1 MRNSKG
7 VKMGRKKS
15 IKEKDLLAAIED
27 SNGFV
32 TTIAARLHCSW
43 HAADNAIKASPAAI
57 QAIKDEEEKTLDFVE
72 GKAITKINEGDGAM
86 IRFYLATKGKKRGFT
101 YDEKLEADESAED
114 NNINV
119 ICDTPDVEPVDPAT
133 AEGDEWI

>member
-1 MRNSKG
+1 
-7 VKMGRKKS
+7 MGRKKS

-101 YDEKLEADESAED
+101 YDEKLEADDSAED
-114 NNINV
+114 NEVNV
-119 ICDTPDVEPVDPAT
+119 ICDGEDVEPVDPAT
-133 AEGDEWI
+133 AEGDE

>member
-1 MRNSKG
+1 
-7 VKMGRKKS
+7 MGRKKS

-43 HAADNAIKASPAAI
+43 HAADNAIKASALAL

-72 GKAITKINEGDGAM
+72 GKAIKKINEGDGTM
-86 IRFYLATKGKKRGFT
+86 IRFYLATKGKKRGYT
-101 YDEKLEADESAED
+101 YDEKMEADESAED

-119 ICDTPDVEPVDPAT
+119 ICDTPDAEPVDPAT
-133 AEGDEWI
+133 AEGDE

>member
-1 MRNSKG
+1 
-7 VKMGRKKS
+7 MGRKKS

-43 HAADNAIKASPAAI
+43 HAADNAIKASAAAL

-72 GKAITKINEGDGAM
+72 GKAIKKINEGDGAM
-86 IRFYLATKGKKRGFT
+86 IRFYLATKGKKRG
-101 YDEKLEADESAED
+101 YIYEEKLEADESAED
-114 NNINV
+114 SDINV
-119 ICDTPDVEPVDPAT
+119 VCDTPDAEPVDPAT
-133 AEGDEWI
+133 ADGDE

>member
-1 MRNSKG
+1 
-7 VKMGRKKS
+7 MGRKKS
-15 IKEKDLLAAIED
+15 IKEKDLLAAIEN
-27 SNGFV
+27 SKGFV

-43 HAADNAIKASPAAI
+43 HAADNAIKASALAL

-72 GKAITKINEGDGAM
+72 GKAIKKINEGDGAM

-101 YDEKLEADESAED
+101 YEEKLEADETAED

-133 AEGDEWI
+133 AEGDE

>member
-1 MRNSKG
+1 
-7 VKMGRKKS
+7 MGRKKS
-15 IKEKDLLAAIED
+15 IKEKDLLAAIKD

-32 TTIAARLHCSW
+32 TAIAARLHCSW
-43 HAADNAIKASPAAI
+43 HAADNAIKASPAAL

-72 GKAITKINEGDGAM
+72 GKAIKKINEGDGAM
-86 IRFYLATKGKKRGFT
+86 IRFYLATKGKKRGYT
-101 YDEKLEADESAED
+101 YDEKLETDESAED

-133 AEGDEWI
+133 AEGDE

>member
-1 MRNSKG
+1 
-7 VKMGRKKS
+7 MGRKKS

-43 HAADNAIKASPAAI
+43 HAADNAIKASAAAM

-101 YDEKLEADESAED
+101 YDEKLEADETAED

-119 ICDTPDVEPVDPAT
+119 ICDTPDAEPVDPAT
-133 AEGDEWI
+133 AEGDE

>member
-1 MRNSKG
+1 
-7 VKMGRKKS
+7 MGRKKS

-43 HAADNAIKASPAAI
+43 HAADNAIKASAAAL

-101 YDEKLEADESAED
+101 YDEKLETDESAED
-114 NNINV
+114 SNINV
-119 ICDTPDVEPVDPAT
+119 VCDTPDAEPVDPAT
-133 AEGDEWI
+133 AEGDE

>member
-1 MRNSKG
+1 
-7 VKMGRKKS
+7 MGRKKS

-43 HAADNAIKASPAAI
+43 HAADNAIKASALAL

-72 GKAITKINEGDGAM
+72 GKAIKKINEGDGAM

-133 AEGDEWI
+133 AEGDE

>member
-1 MRNSKG
+1 
-7 VKMGRKKS
+7 MGRKKS

-43 HAADNAIKASPAAI
+43 HAADNAIKASPAAL

-114 NNINV
+114 SNINV
-119 ICDTPDVEPVDPAT
+119 ICDTPDAEPVDPAT
-133 AEGDEWI
+133 AEGDE

>member
-1 MRNSKG
+1 
-7 VKMGRKKS
+7 MGRKKS

-43 HAADNAIKASPAAI
+43 HAADNAIKASALAL

-72 GKAITKINEGDGAM
+72 GKAIKKINEGDGAM

-101 YDEKLEADESAED
+101 YDEKMETDESAED

-119 ICDTPDVEPVDPAT
+119 ICDTPDAEPVDPAT
-133 AEGDEWI
+133 AEGDE

>member
-1 MRNSKG
+1 
-7 VKMGRKKS
+7 MGRKKR

-43 HAADNAIKASPAAI
+43 HAADNAIKASAAAL

-72 GKAITKINEGDGAM
+72 GKAIKKINEGDGAM

-101 YDEKLEADESAED
+101 YEEKLEADETAED
-114 NNINV
+114 NNVNV
-119 ICDTPDVEPVDPAT
+119 ICDGEEVDPIDPKT
-133 AEGDEWI
+133 ADGDE

>member
-1 MRNSKG
+1 
-7 VKMGRKKS
+7 MGRKKS

-43 HAADNAIKASPAAI
+43 HAADNAIKASAAAL

-72 GKAITKINEGDGAM
+72 GKAIERIKADDGAM

-101 YDEKLEADESAED
+101 YEEKLEADETAED

-119 ICDTPDVEPVDPAT
+119 ICDGEDVEPVDPAT
-133 AEGDEWI
+133 AEGDE

>member
-1 MRNSKG
+1 
-7 VKMGRKKS
+7 MGRKKS

-43 HAADNAIKASPAAI
+43 HAADNAIKASAAAM

-72 GKAITKINEGDGAM
+72 GKAIKKINEGDGAM

-101 YDEKLEADESAED
+101 YEEKLEADESAED

-119 ICDTPDVEPVDPAT
+119 ICDTPDAEPVDPAT
-133 AEGDEWI
+133 AEGDE

>member
-1 MRNSKG
+1 
-7 VKMGRKKS
+7 MGRKKS

-43 HAADNAIKASPAAI
+43 HAADNAIKASALAL

-72 GKAITKINEGDGAM
+72 GKAIKKINEGDGAM

-101 YDEKLEADESAED
+101 YDEKMEADETAED
-114 NNINV
+114 NEVNV
-119 ICDTPDVEPVDPAT
+119 ICDGEEVDPIDPKT
-133 AEGDEWI
+133 ADGDE

>member
-1 MRNSKG
+1 
-7 VKMGRKKS
+7 MGRKKS

-86 IRFYLATKGKKRGFT
+86 IRFYLATKGKKRGYT
-101 YDEKLEADESAED
+101 YDEKLETDESAED
-114 NNINV
+114 SNINV
-119 ICDTPDVEPVDPAT
+119 VCDTPDAEPVDPAT
-133 AEGDEWI
+133 AEGDE

>member
-1 MRNSKG
+1 
-7 VKMGRKKS
+7 MGRKKS

-43 HAADNAIKASPAAI
+43 HAADNAIKASALAL

-72 GKAITKINEGDGAM
+72 GKAIKKINEGDGAM
-86 IRFYLATKGKKRGFT
+86 IRFYLATKGKKRGYT
-101 YDEKLEADESAED
+101 YEDKLEADETAED

-119 ICDTPDVEPVDPAT
+119 ICDGEDVEPVDPAT
-133 AEGDEWI
+133 AEGDE

>member
-1 MRNSKG
+1 
-7 VKMGRKKS
+7 MGRKKS

-86 IRFYLATKGKKRGFT
+86 IRFYLATKGKKRGYT

-114 NNINV
+114 NNVNV
-119 ICDTPDVEPVDPAT
+119 ICDGEDVEPVDPAT
-133 AEGDEWI
+133 AEGDE

>member
-1 MRNSKG
+1 
-7 VKMGRKKS
+7 MGRKKS

-43 HAADNAIKASPAAI
+43 HAADNAIKASALAL

-72 GKAITKINEGDGAM
+72 GKAIKKINEGDGAM

-101 YDEKLEADESAED
+101 YDEKMEAYETAED

-133 AEGDEWI
+133 AEGDE

>member
-1 MRNSKG
+1 
-7 VKMGRKKS
+7 MGRKKS

-27 SNGFV
+27 SQGFV

-43 HAADNAIKASPAAI
+43 HAADNAIKASAAAM

-72 GKAITKINEGDGAM
+72 GKAIKKINEGDGAM

-101 YDEKLEADESAED
+101 YEEKLEADESAED

-119 ICDTPDVEPVDPAT
+119 ICDTPDAEPVDPAT
-133 AEGDEWI
+133 AEGDE

>member
-1 MRNSKG
+1 
-7 VKMGRKKS
+7 MGRKKS

-43 HAADNAIKASPAAI
+43 HAADNAIKASAAAI

-86 IRFYLATKGKKRGFT
+86 IRFYLATKGKKRGYT
-101 YDEKLEADESAED
+101 YDEKLEADETEED
-114 NNINV
+114 STLNV

-133 AEGDEWI
+133 AEGDENKEAVE

>member
-1 MRNSKG
+1 
-7 VKMGRKKS
+7 MGRKKS

-43 HAADNAIKASPAAI
+43 HAADNAIKASAAAL

-72 GKAITKINEGDGAM
+72 GKAITKINDGDGAM
-86 IRFYLATKGKKRGFT
+86 IRFYLATKGKKRGFA
-101 YDEKLEADESAED
+101 YDEKLEADEAAED
-114 NNINV
+114 NELTIE
-119 ICDTPDVEPVDPAT
+119 IVD
-133 AEGDEWI
+133 GDDEN